1 MREVKLD
8 EKYQFVVKFWILLA
22 DKLNSMTSN
31 VCHHFILDHY
41 LNLPKFIFSKFQL
54 SYSLARFQTHL
65 FFYSGSYFPVL
76 SFANRNLV
84 RAIGECPQ
92 YFESLLQAHLSP

>member
-22 DKLNSMTSN
+22 DKLNSMTFF
-31 VCHHFILDHY
+31 HHFILD

-54 SYSLARFQTHL
+54 SYSLARFQSHL
-65 FFYSGSYFPVL
+65 FFYSKSYFPVL

-84 RAIGECPQ
+84 RAIGECRQ